1 MIFKTLCKLYT
12 SGRSQHK
19 YTIYIQYIHTI
30 TYTIEYFRKDV
41 SSKRVQIENRI
52 TRQFFDFQN
61 LRELGKTEQR
71 IFEFFFF
78 SKIEPF
84 IFYHILEKPA
94 FVSASLPHKMS
105 KLEVAKDTDDFDHFS
120 SPRILQNSSKRKE
133 NVDALISSFSWFKP
147 YIFNDIL
154 ENSKAARIVATQN
167 DTQFSIFV

>member
-120 SPRILQNSSKRKE
+120 FAENCLELQQEKRKCRCI
-133 NVDALISSFSWFKP
+133 NFKFLVVQTL
-147 YIFNDIL
+147 YF
-154 ENSKAARIVATQN
+154 
-167 DTQFSIFV
+167 